1 MSHPVIRCGRSKAFE
16 RPNEAMRIIARCPE
30 GIAPSTRRGGFSLED
45 AAAELA
51 PGIAKRMRKNEKTSD

>member
-1 MSHPVIRCGRSKAFE
+1 
-16 RPNEAMRIIARCPE
+16 MRIIARCPE